1 MPCGFEDYSGLNYK
15 IPEKT
20 IAWNMYNAGIENI
33 GRNGKP
39 EKFAVS
45 KPNDNQLLV
54 RVDSVGLCYSD
65 VKLIKMGGSHPKLY
79 DQELSTNP
87 TRLGHEAAL
96 TVVKVGKNLAGKYHP
111 GQRLAIQPDIYHNQ
125 VSTAYGYTIPGG
137 LTQYHLIGPE
147 VLDADDGAY
156 VIPVEGD
163 IGYAET
169 ALTEPWACVVAAYT
183 QRRRLVPRVE
193 GLMWIVGQPGDETS
207 YTFTSGL
214 EAPKMICLTDVPAT
228 LKEFILDKKPEST
241 EVIDLNNLNSDS
253 YSKLWKDL
261 TDEKGFDDI
270 ILLSPTSAEMVSE
283 AAKLIGFRGTFN
295 IVSRQPL
302 DGEPLIDAG
311 RIHYHY
317 TTYIGN
323 NGTDISASYGEER
336 NRCELRSGGVAVFI
350 GAGGP
355 MGQMHVQRAIE
366 LENGPSLIIATEINE
381 KRLDVLDKISS
392 PLAAARDKRFEVFN
406 PTTADESL
414 QDFIKRVTEE
424 GYVDDVVVCVPVAS
438 LMQESAKLLKP
449 DGMLVFFAGVPAGT
463 YVKLKFDAVYMANL
477 QLTGTSGSKLKD
489 QEVVIQKAMN
499 EELNPNRSVA
509 AIGGI
514 EAARDGIEA
523 MMNGVFAG
531 KILIFPQIS
540 GLPLLSLD
548 ELETHFP
555 KIAEKLGKNNLWTTE
570 AEKALIEEFWCG
582 DK

>member
-1 MPCGFEDYSGLNYK
+1 MPCRFEDYSGLNYK

-20 IAWNMYNAGIENI
+20 TAWNMYNAGIENI

-39 EKFAVS
+39 EEFAVS
-45 KPNDNQLLV
+45 EPDDDQMLV
-54 RVDSVGLCYSD
+54 RVDSVGLCFSD
-65 VKLIKMGGSHPKLY
+65 VKLIKLGGSHPKLY
-79 DQELSTNP
+79 NRDLPTNP

-96 TVVKVGKNLAGKYHP
+96 TVVKVGKNLAGKYRA

-147 VLDADDGAY
+147 ILDADAGAY

-169 ALTEPWACVVAAYT
+169 ALTEPWACVEAAYT
-183 QRRRLVPRVE
+183 QRRRLVPMAE
-193 GLMWIVGQPGDETS
+193 GLMWIAGQPGDQTS
-207 YTFTSGL
+207 YTFSIGL
-214 EAPKMICLTDVPAT
+214 EAPKMICLTDIPSA
-228 LKEFILDKKPEST
+228 LKEHIFENKPGST
-241 EVIDLNNLNSDS
+241 EVVELNHLDPNG
-253 YSKLWKDL
+253 YIKLWKDL

-270 ILLSPTSAEMVSE
+270 ILLSPTSAEKVSE

-295 IVSRQPL
+295 IVGREPL
-302 DGEPLIDAG
+302 DGDPLVDAG

-323 NGTDISASYGEER
+323 NGTDISASYGKER

-366 LENGPSLIIATEINE
+366 LEDGPSLIIATEINE
-381 KRLDVLDKISS
+381 ERLEVLDKISS
-392 PLAAARDKRFEVFN
+392 PLAAARGKRFKVLN
-406 PTTADESL
+406 PATNDEPV
-414 QDFIKRVTEE
+414 QDFIKRNTEA

-438 LMQESAKLLKP
+438 LMQESAKLLKH
-449 DGMLVFFAGVPAGT
+449 DGMLVFFAGVPIGT
-463 YVKLKFDAVYMANL
+463 FVKLNLDAVYMNNL

-489 QEVVIQKAMN
+489 QQVVLKKALN

-509 AIGGI
+509 AIGGM

-531 KILIFPQIS
+531 KIIIFPQIS
-540 GLPLLSLD
+540 GLPLSSLD
-548 ELETHFP
+548 ELETCFP
-555 KIAEKLGKNNLWTTE
+555 KIAEKLGENNLWTIE
-570 AEKALIEEFWCG
+570 AEKALIEEFYCG